1 MSMLRVTYFL
11 SRLRFA
17 GGYFCRCLKGA
28 RLKLEKTLVDS
39 RVGGYANARVAR
51 IQFEHTVLNHAS
63 IASVAKG
70 KRSKK
75 MASRFKMYVD
85 RQHHTVKYLKENDSV
100 WTGKVTLVFQIF
112 TQQFCSLK
120 LERMSTFVMIQP
132 FPMVSN
138 HSLQNISCLRLTHV
152 NQTWIHFLNLIVCFF
167 ISISFLVQCP
177 IPKWWHY

>member
-1 MSMLRVTYFL
+1 
-11 SRLRFA
+11 
-17 GGYFCRCLKGA
+17 
-28 RLKLEKTLVDS
+28 
-39 RVGGYANARVAR
+39 
-51 IQFEHTVLNHAS
+51 
-63 IASVAKG
+63 
-70 KRSKK
+70 
-75 MASRFKMYVD
+75 MYVD